1 MRETKDPRRA
11 VFFGFLLNS
20 RLQNQ
25 TLALAR
31 YLSKSTDPDYRPLR
45 RVILTLGTVWNLFLF
60 AKSASLG
67 NILFDETGDHALQ
80 GKL

>member
-1 MRETKDPRRA
+1 M
-11 VFFGFLLNS
+11 LNS
-20 RLQNQ
+20 RLQIQ
-25 TLALAR
+25 TLALAGVPV
-31 YLSKSTDPDYRPLR
+31 KATDPDYRPPR